1 MIRDLINYIKL
12 SIDELKK
19 VTWPTKAETA
29 RYSIIVIVSTIISVG
44 LLTVI
49 DYGLNSIVDY
59 LVS

>member
-1 MIRDLINYIKL
+1 MIRALINYIKL

-19 VTWPTKAETA
+19 VTWPTKSETA
-29 RYSIIVIVSTIISVG
+29 SYSIIVIVSTIISVG

-59 LVS
+59 LVG